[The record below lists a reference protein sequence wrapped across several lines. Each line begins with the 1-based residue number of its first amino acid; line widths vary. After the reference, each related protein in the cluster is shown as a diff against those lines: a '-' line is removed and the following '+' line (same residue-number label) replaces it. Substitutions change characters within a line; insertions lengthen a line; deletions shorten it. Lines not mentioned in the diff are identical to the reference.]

1 MIILYNSR
9 RSKEEK
15 DSKETNMGGKVRTQ
29 KPIFFGIWEPHTHPF
44 EAFFQKKFQVKV
56 VKVGCAL
63 TNVKSAPTKFE
74 RQKVF
79 SSLVTYMLYH
89 CAVIRSYLSGV

>member
-1 MIILYNSR
+1 MESVPVDLMIATS
-9 RSKEEK
+9 
-15 DSKETNMGGKVRTQ
+15 NMGICGK
-29 KPIFFGIWEPHTHPF
+29 KSEHKNLYFLGFGSPIHTLLRHFFK
-44 EAFFQKKFQVKV
+44 KKFQVKV

-79 SSLVTYMLYH
+79 FPFVTYMHLYKLVVNI
-89 CAVIRSYLSGV
+89 AATYR

>member
-1 MIILYNSR
+1 MESVPVDLMIST
-9 RSKEEK
+9 S
-15 DSKETNMGGKVRTQ
+15 NMGEKVRTQ

-79 SSLVTYMLYH
+79 FPFVTYMH
-89 CAVIRSYLSGV
+89 SYKLVVNIAATYR